1 MSWRKDS
8 DLGMHR
14 YITRRDFGSGA
25 VAAVG
30 GASAAL
36 GWLSLF
42 FAPRP
47 IVPSSLTAVKDA
59 SFRTAASIERCL
71 REYHPHCN
79 RQS

>member
-30 GASAAL
+30 GASAAPRL
-36 GWLSLF
+36 VVAVLRAQAYRSILVDGGEGRELSNSGF
-42 FAPRP
+42 NRAM
-47 IVPSSLTAVKDA
+47 PSRISPSL
-59 SFRTAASIERCL
+59 
-71 REYHPHCN
+71 
-79 RQS
+79 